1 MQLTLVV
8 SGLLDLPATV
18 LSAIDAGAPALTRL
32 LAAAG
37 TPIVEREGGV
47 ALTCTALGIAK
58 QHDWP
63 VAPHL
68 AFAAKLDAAAPYW
81 LCAEPATFEVGRGDV
96 RLAGTVGDLER
107 SEAASLLST
116 LNAHFVADGLRVD
129 APDPSHWLIGAG
141 TPQSMTT
148 LPPDQAIGKP
158 LLGHLPEGADAERW
172 RSWQNEIQMLLFEHP
187 VNVEREAAG
196 RAVVNSVWLWGGGAR
211 VATASHPRIAALY
224 THAWMQ
230 RELARATGVV
240 SADVPPSLDALLD
253 KSPQSPAMV
262 WIVAPAASDEQ
273 QHANWLAGLE
283 RDWAAPARGAF
294 HNGTLRRL
302 DIDLVARS
310 KALRYTAK
318 RLSLARRLRTW
329 RSAPRLSTLLG
340 RDLEG
345 SAEVAWK
352 S

>member
-37 TPIVEREGGV
+37 TPSVERDGGV
-47 ALTCTALGIAK
+47 ALTCIALGIAK

-63 VAPHL
+63 VAPYL
-68 AFAAKLDAAAPYW
+68 AFATALDAGARYW

-107 SEAASLLST
+107 SEASSLLST
-116 LNAHFVADGLRVD
+116 LNAHFVADGLRFD
-129 APDPSHWLIGAG
+129 APDPAHWLIGAG
-141 TPQSMTT
+141 TLQSMTT
-148 LPPDQAIGKP
+148 LSPEQVIGKP
-158 LLGHLPEGADAERW
+158 LLGHLAEGADAARW
-172 RSWQNEIQMLLFEHP
+172 RNWQNEIQMLLFEHP

-211 VATASHPRIAALY
+211 VATTHPQIATLHAD
-224 THAWMQ
+224 AWML
-230 RELARATGVV
+230 RELARATGVA
-240 SADVPPSLDALLD
+240 SAPVPASLDTLLD

-262 WIVAPAASDEQ
+262 WIEAPVAADAQ
-273 QHANWLAGLE
+273 QHANWLASLE

-294 HNGTLRRL
+294 HNGTIRSL
-302 DIDLVARS
+302 DIDLVGCS

-329 RSAPRLSTLLG
+329 RSAPRLSTLLA
-340 RDLEG
+340 RDLER
-345 SAEVAWK
+345 SAEAPWK

>member
-1 MQLTLVV
+1 MQLTLVI
-8 SGLLDLPATV
+8 SGLLDLPATA
-18 LSAIDAGAPALTRL
+18 LSGVDASAPALTRL

-37 TPIVEREGGV
+37 TPAVERDGGV
-47 ALTCTALGIAK
+47 ALACTALGIAK

-63 VAPHL
+63 VAPYL
-68 AFAAKLDAAAPYW
+68 AFASGLDAAVSYW

-107 SEAASLLST
+107 SEATSLLST
-116 LNAHFVADGLRVD
+116 LNAHFAADGLRFD
-129 APDPSHWLIGAG
+129 APEPAHWLIGAR

-148 LPPDQAIGKP
+148 LPPGRAIGKT
-158 LLGHLPEGADAERW
+158 LLGHLPQGADSERW

-187 VNVEREAAG
+187 VNAEREAAG

-211 VATASHPRIAALY
+211 VATTHPQIATLLAD
-224 THAWMQ
+224 AWMP
-230 RELARATGVV
+230 RELARATSV
-240 SADVPPSLDALLD
+240 ACAPVPASLDALLD
-253 KSPQSPAMV
+253 RSPQSPAMV
-262 WIVAPAASDEQ
+262 WIEAPVAADEQ
-273 QHANWLAGLE
+273 QHANWLAALE
-283 RDWAAPARGAF
+283 RDWTAPARGAF

-302 DIDLVARS
+302 DIDLAGRS
-310 KALRYTAK
+310 KALCYSAK

-329 RSAPRLSTLLG
+329 RSAPRLSTLLAH
-340 RDLEG
+340 DVED